1 MRRSQALT
9 LMPSLALSPLSL
21 PPSFRYFDKV
31 QELKTQT
38 NSYAAP
44 LLLHCSAGIGRT
56 GVFIL
61 AELGLALLQR
71 NMAVNLPVLTKTLR
85 EQRMGLVQ
93 TEPQYAFVYSILND
107 AAGGVSKPSRVET
120 APL

>member
-1 MRRSQALT
+1 
-9 LMPSLALSPLSL
+9 MPSLALSPLSL

-61 AELGLALLQR
+61 AELGLALL
-71 NMAVNLPVLTKTLR
+71 LR